1 MSHVPHELAEEFPE
15 FKERIHE
22 LKISDGHFQRL
33 FEDYHVVNREV
44 HRVEAAGVNV
54 SDEHYEEIKRKRLG
68 LKDRIFAILKA

>member
-22 LKISDGHFQRL
+22 LKISDGRFQRL

>member
-22 LKISDGHFQRL
+22 LKTSDGHFQRL
-33 FEDYHVVNREV
+33 FEDYHVLNREV

-68 LKDRIFAILKA
+68 LKDKIFAILKA